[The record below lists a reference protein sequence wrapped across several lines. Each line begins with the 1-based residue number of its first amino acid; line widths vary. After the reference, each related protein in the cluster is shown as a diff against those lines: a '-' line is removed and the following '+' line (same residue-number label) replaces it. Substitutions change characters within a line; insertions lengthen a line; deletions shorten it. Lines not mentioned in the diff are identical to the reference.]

1 MTLDL
6 HLEGGPLAG
15 RVGAKTGTM
24 KQVCVQRFVR
34 QVVWALGAGKT
45 WSICYPSMWA
55 EKEQVVAGGCVNV
68 LSQCGLLQRS
78 YILSL
83 VYILVTRKPLT
94 GTEGLKAEPRR

>member
-1 MTLDL
+1 M
-6 HLEGGPLAG
+6 AG
-15 RVGAKTGTM
+15 RVGGKTGTK
-24 KQVCVQRFVR
+24 KQVCSAVCKAG
-34 QVVWALGAGKT
+34 QVVWALGVGKA

-55 EKEQVVAGGCVNV
+55 EKEQVVAGGCANV

-94 GTEGLKAEPRR
+94 GMEGLKAEPRR